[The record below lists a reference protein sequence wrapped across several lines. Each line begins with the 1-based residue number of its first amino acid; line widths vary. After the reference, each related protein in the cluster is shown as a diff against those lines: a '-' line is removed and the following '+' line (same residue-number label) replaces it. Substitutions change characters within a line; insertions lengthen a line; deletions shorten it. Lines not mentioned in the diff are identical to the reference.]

1 MDSQKKFTMEFL
13 KLMEI
18 EKFIS
23 LLQNKKE
30 FYDHICTERRLSN
43 NTVLSYKSDID
54 LFEKFIAKNNFKDL
68 TVETVVRKYITN
80 KSVMG
85 MSGRTNNRFI
95 SSLKKFL
102 KFFLK
107 DKYINFINVKSPKFT
122 NKLPNILNVE
132 EVERLLNFKPSQFE
146 DYLDKVILEVLYSS
160 GLRVS
165 ELINLKNKDI
175 DFEEEMVKVI
185 GKGQKER
192 IIPIGSKALDSIKR
206 YIEVKPR
213 ECNDSHIFLVNKK
226 CKNVNIR
233 YVQRMIKKRCLMAE
247 IHKDIT
253 PHTLRH
259 SFASHILQSSG
270 NLRVVQELLGHSN
283 ISTTQIYT
291 HLDWQ
296 NLAKTYDKTHPRA
309 KIKQNK
315 L

>member
-1 MDSQKKFTMEFL
+1 
-13 KLMEI
+13 MEI

-23 LLQNKKE
+23 LLKNKNE
-30 FYDHICTERRLSN
+30 FYEHIRIEKRLSN
-43 NTVLSYKSDID
+43 NTVLSYKSDLD
-54 LFEKFIAKNNFKDL
+54 LFEKFITKNNFKDQ
-68 TVETVVRKYITN
+68 TVETVVRKYITK

-85 MSGRTNNRFI
+85 VSGRSSNRFI

-107 DKYINFINVKSPKFT
+107 DKYFNFINVKSPKFT
-122 NKLPNILNVE
+122 NRLPNILNVE
-132 EVERLLNFKPSQFE
+132 EIERLLNFKPSKYE

-165 ELINLKNKDI
+165 ELINLQKKNI
-175 DFEEEMVKVI
+175 DFEEEMIKVI

-192 IIPIGSKALDSIKR
+192 MIPIGSKAIDSIKR
-206 YIEVKPR
+206 YMNVTPSN
-213 ECNDSHIFLVNKK
+213 NDSNNFFFTNKK

-233 YVQRMIKKRCLMAE
+233 YIQRMIKKRCLIAG

-283 ISTTQIYT
+283 INTTQIYT

-296 NLAKTYDKTHPRA
+296 NLARTYDKTHPRA
-309 KIKQNK
+309 KNKQNK

>member
-1 MDSQKKFTMEFL
+1 
-13 KLMEI
+13 MEI

-23 LLQNKKE
+23 LLKNKNE
-30 FYDHICTERRLSN
+30 FYEHIRIEKRLSN
-43 NTVLSYKSDID
+43 NTVVSYKSDLD
-54 LFEKFIAKNNFKDL
+54 LFEKFVTKNNFKDQ
-68 TVETVVRKYITN
+68 TVETVVRKYITK

-85 MSGRTNNRFI
+85 VSGRSINRFI

-107 DKYINFINVKSPKFT
+107 DKYFNFINVKSPKFT
-122 NKLPNILNVE
+122 NRLPNILNVE
-132 EVERLLNFKPSQFE
+132 EVERLLNFKPSKYE

-165 ELINLKNKDI
+165 ELINLQKKNI
-175 DFEEEMVKVI
+175 DFEEEMIKVI

-192 IIPIGSKALDSIKR
+192 MIPIGSKALDSIKQ
-206 YIEVKPR
+206 YINVKPSN
-213 ECNDSHIFLVNKK
+213 NDSNNYFFTNKK
-226 CKNVNIR
+226 CKKVNIR
-233 YVQRMIKKRCLMAE
+233 YIQRMIKKRCLIAG
-247 IHKDIT
+247 ILKDIT

-283 ISTTQIYT
+283 ITTTQIYT

-309 KIKQNK
+309 KIKQSK

>member
-1 MDSQKKFTMEFL
+1 
-13 KLMEI
+13 MEI

-23 LLQNKKE
+23 LLKNKNE
-30 FYDHICTERRLSN
+30 FYEHIRIEKRLSN
-43 NTVLSYKSDID
+43 NTVLSYKSDLD
-54 LFEKFIAKNNFKDL
+54 LFEKFITKNNFKDQ
-68 TVETVVRKYITN
+68 TVETVVRKYITK

-85 MSGRTNNRFI
+85 ASGRSSNRFI

-107 DKYINFINVKSPKFT
+107 DKYFNFINVKSPKFT
-122 NKLPNILNVE
+122 NRLPNILNVE
-132 EVERLLNFKPSQFE
+132 EVERLLNFKPSKYE

-165 ELINLKNKDI
+165 ELINLQKKNI
-175 DFEEEMVKVI
+175 DFEEEMIKVI

-192 IIPIGSKALDSIKR
+192 MIPIGSKALDSIKQ
-206 YIEVKPR
+206 YINIKPS
-213 ECNDSHIFLVNKK
+213 NYDSNNFFFTNKK

-233 YVQRMIKKRCLMAE
+233 YIQRMIKKRCLIAG

-283 ISTTQIYT
+283 INTTQIYT

>member
-1 MDSQKKFTMEFL
+1 
-13 KLMEI
+13 MEI

-30 FYDHICTERRLSN
+30 FYEHICTERRLSN

-54 LFEKFIAKNNFKDL
+54 LFEKFITKNNFKDQ
-68 TVETVVRKYITN
+68 TVETVVRKYITK

-107 DKYINFINVKSPKFT
+107 DNYFNFINVKSPKFT
-122 NKLPNILNVE
+122 NKLPNILNVDE
-132 EVERLLNFKPSQFE
+132 IERLLNFKPSIYE

-165 ELINLKNKDI
+165 ELINLKIKNI
-175 DFEEEMVKVI
+175 DFEEEMIKVV

-192 IIPIGSKALDSIKR
+192 IIPIGSKALVSIKR
-206 YIEVKPR
+206 YIDVKPGD
-213 ECNDSHIFLVNKK
+213 CNNSEIFLVNKN
-226 CKNVNIR
+226 CKDVNIR
-233 YVQRMIKKRCLMAE
+233 YIQRMIKKRCLMAG

-270 NLRVVQELLGHSN
+270 NLRVVQEMLGHSN
-283 ISTTQIYT
+283 INTTQIYT

>member
-1 MDSQKKFTMEFL
+1 MTGYFNP
-13 KLMEI
+13 MEI

-23 LLQNKKE
+23 LLEDKDKFYKHIYFEKK
-30 FYDHICTERRLSN
+30 LSN
-43 NTVLSYKSDID
+43 NTVLSYKSDLE
-54 LFEKFIAKNNFKDL
+54 LFHQFITENNFRDQ
-68 TVETVVRKYITN
+68 TVETVVRKYITK
-80 KSVMG
+80 KSVKG
-85 MSGRTNNRFI
+85 ISGRTTNRFI

-102 KFFLK
+102 KFFMK
-107 DKYINFINVKSPKFT
+107 DGYFNFINVKSPKFT

-132 EVERLLNFKPSQFE
+132 EVERLLNFKAVKYE
-146 DYLDKVILEVLYSS
+146 DFLDKVILEVLYSS

-165 ELINLKNKDI
+165 ELVNLKKKNI
-175 DFEEEMVKVI
+175 DFEEEMIKVI

-192 IIPIGSKALDSIKR
+192 MIPIGSKALDSINR
-206 YIEVKPR
+206 YINVKP
-213 ECNDSHIFLVNKK
+213 NQNISSNFFINKK

-233 YVQRMIKKRCLMAE
+233 YIQRMIKKRCVSVG

-283 ISTTQIYT
+283 INTTQIYT

-309 KIKQNK
+309 KIK
-315 L
+315 

>member
-1 MDSQKKFTMEFL
+1 
-13 KLMEI
+13 MEI

-30 FYDHICTERRLSN
+30 FYEHICSERRLSD
-43 NTVLSYKSDID
+43 NTILSYKSDID
-54 LFEKFIAKNNFKDL
+54 LFEKFITKKNFKDQ
-68 TVETVVRKYITN
+68 TVETVVRKYITK

-107 DKYINFINVKSPKFT
+107 DNYINFINVKSPKFS

-132 EVERLLNFKPSQFE
+132 EMERLLNFMPVKYE
-146 DYLDKVILEVLYSS
+146 DFLDKAILEVLYSS

-165 ELINLKNKDI
+165 ELVTLQKKNI
-175 DFEEEMVKVI
+175 DFEEGMIKVI

-192 IIPIGSKALDSIKR
+192 IIPIGLKALDAIKR
-206 YIEVKPR
+206 YINVKP
-213 ECNDSHIFLVNKK
+213 NDYGDYFFVNKK
-226 CKNVNIR
+226 CKTINIR
-233 YVQRMIKKRCLMAE
+233 YIQRMIKKRCLLAG
-247 IHKDIT
+247 IHKDIS

-283 ISTTQIYT
+283 INTTQIYT

-309 KIKQNK
+309 KIKQSK
-315 L
+315 F

>member
-1 MDSQKKFTMEFL
+1 MGSRKQFMVGIL

-23 LLQNKKE
+23 LLENKNK
-30 FYDHICTERRLSN
+30 FYEHIFLEKKLSN
-43 NTVLSYKSDID
+43 NTVSSYKNDLD
-54 LFEKFIAKNNFKDL
+54 LFEKFITKNKFKDQ

-80 KSVMG
+80 KSIEGV
-85 MSGRTNNRFI
+85 SGRTTNRFI

-102 KFFLK
+102 KYFLEE
-107 DKYINFINVKSPKFT
+107 KYFNFINVKSPKFS
-122 NKLPNILNVE
+122 NKLPNILNVDE
-132 EVERLLNFKPSQFE
+132 MERLLNFKPIKYE
-146 DYLDKVILEVLYSS
+146 DFLDKAILEVLYSS

-165 ELINLKNKDI
+165 ELVNLQKKNI
-175 DFEEEMVKVI
+175 DFEEEMIKVL

-192 IIPIGSKALDSIKR
+192 IIPIGLKALDSIKQ
-206 YIEVKPR
+206 YINVKPSDYN
-213 ECNDSHIFLVNKK
+213 NDNYFFVNKK
-226 CKNVNIR
+226 CKNLNIR
-233 YVQRMIKKRCLMAE
+233 YIQRMIKKRCLFAG

-283 ISTTQIYT
+283 INTTQIYT

-296 NLAKTYDKTHPRA
+296 NLAKTYDETHPRA
-309 KIKQNK
+309 KIKQSK

>member
-1 MDSQKKFTMEFL
+1 MGNQKKFTMESF

-23 LLQNKKE
+23 LLKNKKK
-30 FYDHICTERRLSN
+30 FYEHILFEKRLSN
-43 NTVLSYKSDID
+43 NTISAYKNDLD
-54 LFEKFIAKNNFKDL
+54 LFEKFITKNKFKGQ
-68 TVETVVRKYITN
+68 TVETIVRKYITN
-80 KSVMG
+80 KSIKG
-85 MSGRTNNRFI
+85 ISGRTTNRFI

-102 KFFLK
+102 KYFLK
-107 DKYINFINVKSPKFT
+107 DKYFNFINVKSPKFS

-132 EVERLLNFKPSQFE
+132 EMERLLNFLPVKYE
-146 DYLDKVILEVLYSS
+146 DFLDKAILEVLYSS

-165 ELINLKNKDI
+165 ELATLQKKNI
-175 DFEEEMVKVI
+175 DFEEGMIKVI

-192 IIPIGSKALDSIKR
+192 IIPIGLKALDSIKR
-206 YIEVKPR
+206 YINVKPSDH
-213 ECNDSHIFLVNKK
+213 NDYFFINKK
-226 CKNVNIR
+226 CKTINIR
-233 YVQRMIKKRCLMAE
+233 YIQRMIKKRCLLAG
-247 IHKDIT
+247 IHKDIS

-270 NLRVVQELLGHSN
+270 NLRAVQELLGHSN
-283 ISTTQIYT
+283 INTTQIYT

-309 KIKQNK
+309 KIKQSK